1 MNEALAYI
9 EESIKKHNLSRNG
22 LQKLVFDK
30 TGVFLSPA
38 TIDRIFAKDKKS
50 KGFNYSKTIDPIL
63 RALATLEDN
72 PNAQRLYDIELM
84 SKSAEIEELN
94 RKIEEL
100 TEKYEKEY
108 AEYRRHMDELR
119 GEYQRRIDYV
129 RHQND
134 DFINHLTDQI
144 HVKDRRIDAKDEM
157 IKELQEKLNHCK
169 NCNKCLQSGEQ

>member
-9 EESIKKHNLSRNG
+9 EESIKKHNLSRKD
-22 LQKLVFDK
+22 LQKLVFEK
-30 TGVFLSPA
+30 TGVFLSDA
-38 TIDRIFAKDKKS
+38 TIDRIFAKDRRNKS
-50 KGFNYSKTIDPIL
+50 FNYSKTIDPIL
-63 RALATLEDN
+63 RALATLEDS

-100 TEKYEKEY
+100 TDKQEKEY
-108 AEYRRHMDELR
+108 AEYRKHMDELR

-134 DFINHLTDQI
+134 DFIKHLTDQI
-144 HVKDRRIDAKDEM
+144 NVKDRRIDMKDEM
-157 IKELQEKLNHCK
+157 IKELQAQLNHCK
-169 NCNKCLQSGEQ
+169 SCVKGGD